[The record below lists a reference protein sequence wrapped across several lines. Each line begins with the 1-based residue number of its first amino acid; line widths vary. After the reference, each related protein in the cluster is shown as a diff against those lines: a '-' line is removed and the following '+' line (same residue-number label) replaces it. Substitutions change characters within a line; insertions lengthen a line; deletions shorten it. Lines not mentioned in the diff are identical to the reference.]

1 MSEHLQRLLG
11 RYPALQTCRSDLV
24 AALEALTSAYES
36 GNKVLVCG
44 NGGSAAD
51 SEHMVAELMKGFLHP
66 RPIPSADA
74 ARLAEIGGK
83 PGAAIGEKLQ
93 AALPTI
99 SLVSQTSLLSAIAN
113 DVAAE
118 MVFAQQ
124 VYGLGRPGD
133 ILFGITTS
141 GNSANVINA
150 VLVAKTFGLKTIA
163 LTGPTGGKVAALA
176 DFRICADANSVAA
189 IQELHVPIY
198 HWLCIE
204 LEEKFFG

>member
-1 MSEHLQRLLG
+1 MSEHLSRLIE
-11 RYPALQTCRSDLV
+11 RYPALESCRNDL
-24 AALEALTSAYES
+24 ASALSALTSAYES

-51 SEHMVAELMKGFLHP
+51 SEHIVAELMKGFLHP
-66 RPIPSADA
+66 RRIPAADS
-74 ARLAEIGGK
+74 ARLAEKEGK
-83 PGAAIGEKLQ
+83 LGTTIGEKLQ
-93 AALPTI
+93 AALPAI
-99 SLVSQTSLLSAIAN
+99 SLVSQTSLISAITN
-113 DVAAE
+113 DVSAE

-133 ILFGITTS
+133 VLLGITTS

-150 VLVAKTFGLKTIA
+150 VVVAKSFGLKTIV
-163 LTGPTGGKVAALA
+163 LTGRNGGTLASMA
-176 DFRICADANSVAA
+176 DFIVRADADRVAE

-198 HWLCIE
+198 HWLCTE